1 MKVKKSKV
9 GKVSA
14 DGKKARRSVEKEVN
28 SGEEDPEET
37 TEGKET
43 EEEEEEEEEAKGL
56 IMKEAKVNTG
66 RRNRQEV
73 GKANTQSGDLVGKE
87 LVDFQNN
94 FNLVTVTSPGRKSLM
109 HHGMTMSL
117 KVFATLM
124 FIVAEPGVL
133 TKPRSQ
139 ESLSVATEFTKVI
152 CRHKHRTFRVKE
164 RKTFI
169 TSVYCKRNC
178 FSGDEATQGEEKQ
191 GGDGE
196 PTVGRSN
203 SDWKQTNSGQQPSD
217 SKICRQSKGATGLHN
232 MHIV

>member
-43 EEEEEEEEEAKGL
+43 EEEEEEEEEEAKGL

-109 HHGMTMSL
+109 HHDMTMSL

-152 CRHKHRTFRVKE
+152 CRHKHGTFRVKKKE
-164 RKTFI
+164 NIYHKCI
-169 TSVYCKRNC
+169 
-178 FSGDEATQGEEKQ
+178 
-191 GGDGE
+191 
-196 PTVGRSN
+196 
-203 SDWKQTNSGQQPSD
+203 
-217 SKICRQSKGATGLHN
+217 L
-232 MHIV
+232 